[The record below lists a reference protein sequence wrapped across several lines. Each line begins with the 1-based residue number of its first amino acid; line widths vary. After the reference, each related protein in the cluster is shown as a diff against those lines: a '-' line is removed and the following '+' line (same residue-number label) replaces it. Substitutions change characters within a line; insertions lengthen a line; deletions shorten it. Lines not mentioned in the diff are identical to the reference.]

1 MSTLVMDTRPV
12 GCSEQGRRA
21 DLTAHP
27 RGAGFRVLSRI
38 ARIQADEAA
47 YTPRHRR
54 ELSAELDLRHAVAI

>member
-1 MSTLVMDTRPV
+1 MSTFAMDMRRVGREEQLRPA
-12 GCSEQGRRA
+12 GLA
-21 DLTAHP
+21 AHP

-54 ELSAELDLRHAVAI
+54 DIPADEVHTALAV